1 MFYTDIF
8 PLKNILGSTH
18 SLVKV
23 YKVYTIAPYGFN
35 GEDFFLP
42 WSWRENYTIDFTWNL
57 SIWTEPSFP

>member
-42 WSWRENYTIDFTWNL
+42 WSWRENYTIDFT
-57 SIWTEPSFP
+57 